1 MTPPKF
7 YYIINYTD
15 FCIKVNEKEIEMK
28 KRINLTIDEN
38 IYKNLKKIA
47 IDENVSVSSLIEKI
61 ALLYMRGAEKND
73 KMGILEK

>member
-1 MTPPKF
+1 
-7 YYIINYTD
+7 
-15 FCIKVNEKEIEMK
+15 MK